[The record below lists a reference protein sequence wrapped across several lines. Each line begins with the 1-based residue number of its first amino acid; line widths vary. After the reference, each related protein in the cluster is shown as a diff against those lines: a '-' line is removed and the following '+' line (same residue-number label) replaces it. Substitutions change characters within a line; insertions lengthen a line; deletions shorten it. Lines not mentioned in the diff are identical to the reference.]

1 MKKIIIRAPSRMPG
15 EAWDKLEE
23 QLRTRV
29 GECTITRVIDET
41 LIGGFCVEID
51 GKTYDMS
58 VSTQL
63 QDFSVSMQ
71 ERHFGN
77 PIKEAEDM
85 NAYFARCLNLFH
97 RHTVVYQRGKVE
109 KISDGVVRIKDLPN
123 RSYGE
128 ILKFDSDVWGITM
141 DMEENGVGAVLLSA
155 NEHVRAGDNVEG
167 TGHVVSI
174 PVGDVLLGRVID
186 PIGRAL
192 DGLPLQAE
200 TFYPVERPAPALIR
214 RRPVDTP
221 LQTGIVSI
229 DSMIP
234 IGRGQ
239 RELIIGDRQT
249 GKTSIA
255 LSTIL
260 NQKDTGV
267 ICIYCAIGQKA
278 SNVAQMIET
287 LRQNDAM
294 AYSIVVCATV
304 SDSPA
309 MQYLAPYAA
318 CSVAEY
324 FMEQGRDVLVVYD
337 DLSKHAVAYRT
348 MSLLLHRPPG
358 REAFPGDV
366 FYLHSRLLER
376 AACMEKKYGGGS
388 MTALPIIETTG
399 GNLSAYIP
407 TNVISITDGQIYLE
421 SELFHSGIRPAVNTG
436 LSVSR
441 VGRAAQMPAMR
452 KVSGTLRIDL
462 AQYRE
467 MAVFS
472 RFGADLDTST
482 RALLERGECL
492 TNLFKQGKDVT
503 YSLWQQVAML
513 TAYRE
518 NLLTDIP
525 ISRLGNACQDLFQ
538 TLRATSPAIIA
549 HITSTGDLDKE
560 NQTTLINALRM
571 WKDAYTAKNAST
583 ENKQ

>member
-15 EAWDKLEE
+15 EAWNKLEE

-58 VSTQL
+58 VFTQL

-85 NAYFARCLNLFH
+85 NAYFSRCLNLFH

-571 WKDAYTAKNAST
+571 WKDAYTAKNASI
-583 ENKQ
+583 ENK

>member
-560 NQTTLINALRM
+560 NQTTLINALRT

-583 ENKQ
+583 ENK

>member
-85 NAYFARCLNLFH
+85 NAYFSRCLNLFH

-560 NQTTLINALRM
+560 NQTTLINALRT
-571 WKDAYTAKNAST
+571 WKDAYTARNAST
-583 ENKQ
+583 ENK

>member
-85 NAYFARCLNLFH
+85 NAYFSRCLNLFH

-560 NQTTLINALRM
+560 NQTTLINALRT
-571 WKDAYTAKNAST
+571 WKDAYTARNAST

>member
-85 NAYFARCLNLFH
+85 NAYFSRCLNLFH

-560 NQTTLINALRM
+560 NQTTLINALRT
-571 WKDAYTAKNAST
+571 WKDAYTVKNAST

>member
-58 VSTQL
+58 VFTQL

-85 NAYFARCLNLFH
+85 NAYFSRCLNLFH

-525 ISRLGNACQDLFQ
+525 ISRLENACQDLFQ
-538 TLRATSPAIIA
+538 TLRAISPAIIA

-560 NQTTLINALRM
+560 NQTTLINALRT
-571 WKDAYTAKNAST
+571 WKDAYTAKNASI
-583 ENKQ
+583 ENK

>member
-85 NAYFARCLNLFH
+85 NAYFSRCLNLFH

-571 WKDAYTAKNAST
+571 WKDAYTAKNASI
-583 ENKQ
+583 ENK

>member
-29 GECTITRVIDET
+29 GECTITHVIDET

-85 NAYFARCLNLFH
+85 NAYFSRCLNLFH

-583 ENKQ
+583 ENK

>member
-255 LSTIL
+255 LSTLL
-260 NQKDTGV
+260 NQKATGV

-560 NQTTLINALRM
+560 NQTTLINALRT

-583 ENKQ
+583 ENK

>member
-85 NAYFARCLNLFH
+85 NAYFSRCLNLFH

-560 NQTTLINALRM
+560 NQTTLINALRT
-571 WKDAYTAKNAST
+571 WKDAYTVKNAST
-583 ENKQ
+583 ENK

>member
-58 VSTQL
+58 VFTQL

-85 NAYFARCLNLFH
+85 NAYFSRCLNLFH

-560 NQTTLINALRM
+560 NQTTLINALRT

-583 ENKQ
+583 ENK

>member
-15 EAWDKLEE
+15 EAWNKLEE

-58 VSTQL
+58 VFTQL

-85 NAYFARCLNLFH
+85 NAYFSRCLNLFH

-186 PIGRAL
+186 PIGREL

-583 ENKQ
+583 ENK

>member
-85 NAYFARCLNLFH
+85 NAYFSRCLNLFH

-560 NQTTLINALRM
+560 NQTPLINALRT
-571 WKDAYTAKNAST
+571 WKTAST
-583 ENKQ
+583 QRYSLI

>member
-58 VSTQL
+58 VFTQL

-85 NAYFARCLNLFH
+85 NAYFSRCLNLFH

-560 NQTTLINALRM
+560 NQTTLINALRT

>member
-85 NAYFARCLNLFH
+85 NAYFSRCLNLFH

-192 DGLPLQAE
+192 DGLPLHAE

-560 NQTTLINALRM
+560 NQTTLINALRT
-571 WKDAYTAKNAST
+571 WKDAYTARNAST
-583 ENKQ
+583 ENK

>member
-1 MKKIIIRAPSRMPG
+1 MKKIIIRAPSRMPE
-15 EAWDKLEE
+15 EAWSKLEE

-85 NAYFARCLNLFH
+85 NAYFSRCLNLFH

-583 ENKQ
+583 ENK

>member
-15 EAWDKLEE
+15 ETWDKLEE

-85 NAYFARCLNLFH
+85 NAYFSRCLNLFH

-221 LQTGIVSI
+221 LQTVIVSI

-583 ENKQ
+583 EHK

>member
-85 NAYFARCLNLFH
+85 NAYFSRCLNLFH

-583 ENKQ
+583 ENK

>member
-85 NAYFARCLNLFH
+85 NAYFSRCLNLFH

-192 DGLPLQAE
+192 DGLPLHAE

-560 NQTTLINALRM
+560 NQTTLINALRT
-571 WKDAYTAKNAST
+571 WKDAYTVKNAST

>member
-85 NAYFARCLNLFH
+85 NAYFSRCLNLFH

-560 NQTTLINALRM
+560 NQTTLINALRT

-583 ENKQ
+583 EHK

>member
-29 GECTITRVIDET
+29 GECTITHVIDET

-85 NAYFARCLNLFH
+85 NAYFSRCLNLFH

-571 WKDAYTAKNAST
+571 WKDAYTAKNASI
-583 ENKQ
+583 ENK

>member
-85 NAYFARCLNLFH
+85 NAYFSRCLNLFH

-560 NQTTLINALRM
+560 NQTTLINALRT

-583 ENKQ
+583 ENK

>member
-571 WKDAYTAKNAST
+571 WKDAYTAKNASI
-583 ENKQ
+583 ENK

>member
-85 NAYFARCLNLFH
+85 NAYFSRCLNLFH

-560 NQTTLINALRM
+560 NQSTLINALRT
-571 WKDAYTAKNAST
+571 WKDAYTVKNAST

>member
-85 NAYFARCLNLFH
+85 NAYFSRCLNLFH

>member
-41 LIGGFCVEID
+41 LIGCFCVEID

-85 NAYFARCLNLFH
+85 NAYFSRCLNLFH

-560 NQTTLINALRM
+560 NQTTLINALRT

-583 ENKQ
+583 ENK

>member
-85 NAYFARCLNLFH
+85 NAYFSRCLNLFH

-560 NQTTLINALRM
+560 NQTTLINALRT
-571 WKDAYTAKNAST
+571 WKNAYTAKNASI
-583 ENKQ
+583 ENK

>member
-85 NAYFARCLNLFH
+85 NAYFSRCLNLFH

-192 DGLPLQAE
+192 DGLPLHAE

-560 NQTTLINALRM
+560 NQTTLINALRT

-583 ENKQ
+583 ENK

>member
-15 EAWDKLEE
+15 EAWNKLEE

-85 NAYFARCLNLFH
+85 NAYFSRCLNLFH

-560 NQTTLINALRM
+560 NQTTLINALRT

-583 ENKQ
+583 ENK

>member
-29 GECTITRVIDET
+29 GECTITHVIDET

-85 NAYFARCLNLFH
+85 NAYFSRCLNLFH

-560 NQTTLINALRM
+560 NQTTLINALRT
-571 WKDAYTAKNAST
+571 WKDAYTVKNAST

>member
-85 NAYFARCLNLFH
+85 NAYFSRCLNLFH

-560 NQTTLINALRM
+560 NQTTLINALRT

>member
-85 NAYFARCLNLFH
+85 NAYFSRCLNLFH

-538 TLRATSPAIIA
+538 TLRAASPAIIA

-583 ENKQ
+583 ENK

>member
-15 EAWDKLEE
+15 EAWNKLEE

-85 NAYFARCLNLFH
+85 NAYFSRCLNLFH

-560 NQTTLINALRM
+560 NQTTLINALRT
-571 WKDAYTAKNAST
+571 WKDAYTAKNASI
-583 ENKQ
+583 ENK

>member
-29 GECTITRVIDET
+29 GECTITHVIDET

-85 NAYFARCLNLFH
+85 NAYFSRCLNLFH

-560 NQTTLINALRM
+560 NQTTLINALRT
-571 WKDAYTAKNAST
+571 WKDAYTARNAST
-583 ENKQ
+583 ENK

>member
-15 EAWDKLEE
+15 EAWSKLEE

-85 NAYFARCLNLFH
+85 NAYFSRCLNLFH

-538 TLRATSPAIIA
+538 TLSATSPAIIA

-560 NQTTLINALRM
+560 NQTTLINALRT

>member
-29 GECTITRVIDET
+29 GECTITHVIDET

-85 NAYFARCLNLFH
+85 NAYFSRCLNLFH

-583 ENKQ
+583 EHK

>member
-58 VSTQL
+58 VFTQL

-85 NAYFARCLNLFH
+85 NAYFSRCLNLFH

-560 NQTTLINALRM
+560 NQTTLINALRT
-571 WKDAYTAKNAST
+571 WKDAYTAKNASI
-583 ENKQ
+583 ENK

>member
-15 EAWDKLEE
+15 EAWNKLEE

-58 VSTQL
+58 VFTQL

-85 NAYFARCLNLFH
+85 NAYFSRCLNLFH

-583 ENKQ
+583 ENK

>member
-15 EAWDKLEE
+15 EAWNKLEE

-58 VSTQL
+58 VFTQL

-85 NAYFARCLNLFH
+85 NAYFSRCLNLFH

-583 ENKQ
+583 EHK